1 MNPQVGPLLEIA
13 FGSDPKTQEE
23 AVSRLAKRLVSGFWL
38 ITCAAGARF
47 EPSQYRSLTVA
58 AQKARLI
65 RSLTVTARK
74 RSAWWAWVDS
84 NYRPRPYQGRALTT

>member
-47 EPSQYRSLTVA
+47 EPSQYRSLTV
-58 AQKARLI
+58 
-65 RSLTVTARK
+65 TARK